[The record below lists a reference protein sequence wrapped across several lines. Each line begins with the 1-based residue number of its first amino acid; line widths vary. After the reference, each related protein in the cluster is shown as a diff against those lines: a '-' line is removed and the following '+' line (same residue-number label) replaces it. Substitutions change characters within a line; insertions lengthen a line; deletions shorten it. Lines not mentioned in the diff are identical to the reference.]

1 MFLNEGTHFVMMYL
15 ENIPPHLGMLID
27 GLFYSISTRNK
38 AISIPVEKVL
48 GKINRGRIS
57 AIFVEILEIGKRKN
71 MIDCLNDMP
80 LVSEHGTNCI
90 DPIINFA
97 EINGIIIDNQKH
109 IQDFLEQVTIIRTM
123 AIFAEDFVHN
133 EKYAI
138 PTYTNEEIK
147 TLIRK
152 NL

>member
-1 MFLNEGTHFVMMYL
+1 
-15 ENIPPHLGMLID
+15 
-27 GLFYSISTRNK
+27 
-38 AISIPVEKVL
+38 
-48 GKINRGRIS
+48 
-57 AIFVEILEIGKRKN
+57 
-71 MIDCLNDMP
+71 
-80 LVSEHGTNCI
+80 
-90 DPIINFA
+90 
-97 EINGIIIDNQKH
+97 GIIIDNQKH